1 MTFGAEHGMLQLT
14 GLALIANFV
23 SLIVVALA
31 GVGIRRARRQRAVAL
46 AMLFALVGIAV
57 VIFGTTVVIACE

>member
-1 MTFGAEHGMLQLT
+1 MLQLT

-23 SLIVVALA
+23 GLIVVALA
-31 GVGIRRARRQRAVAL
+31 VVGIRRARRQRAVAL
-46 AMLFALVGIAV
+46 AMAFALAGIAV